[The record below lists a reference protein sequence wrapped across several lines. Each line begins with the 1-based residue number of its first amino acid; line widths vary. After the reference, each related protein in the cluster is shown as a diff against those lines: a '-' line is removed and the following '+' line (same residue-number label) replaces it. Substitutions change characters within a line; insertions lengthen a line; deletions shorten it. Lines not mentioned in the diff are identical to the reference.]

1 MRTDRTGELLPDH
14 DSRITVGL
22 LLLLLSDHRVCSASL
37 FSEQEIQEIRGMT
50 FHDVLVAVTSAEAA
64 DLQQEV
70 FFWTDGNCLELK
82 RKEEGLTGSRGEE
95 VV

>member
-1 MRTDRTGELLPDH
+1 MIRG
-14 DSRITVGL
+14 SRSASSFSRCLTTAL
-22 LLLLLSDHRVCSASL
+22 CSASL
-37 FSEQEIQEIRGMT
+37 FSEQEIREIRGMT

-70 FFWTDGNCLELK
+70 FFWRDGNCLELK
-82 RKEEGLTGSRGEE
+82 GKEEGLTGSRGEE

>member
-1 MRTDRTGELLPDH
+1 
-14 DSRITVGL
+14 
-22 LLLLLSDHRVCSASL
+22 
-37 FSEQEIQEIRGMT
+37 MT

-70 FFWTDGNCLELK
+70 FFWRDGNCLELK
-82 RKEEGLTGSRGEE
+82 GKEEGLTGSRGEE